1 MPCEIC
7 ELTARGKVFQ
17 RWINHL
23 KHEVQSCRVAG
34 FEFWWRGF
42 VMIIWWVRSSEY
54 GAVLSSRHKLY
65 HTIIIGASGHAA
77 RSTTTSRTMLWPQV
91 DSGYA
96 RCFGI
101 FREIG
106 PNWAL
111 SISCFIQMCSR
122 SMTSTFVST
131 TPFQSQLSR
140 CHACLARL
148 WPKDNET
155 ACHGCNFNSFPN
167 FVLLSYLVS
176 YLFISLSKVSEKVWS
191 YIPRMPPYVSGQFVI
206 YHGYKYR
213 TLDGTYPDVA
223 RPGFQDFYLPLLDG
237 WMIAEWEEDVRM
249 VAESFPWGAHRIVHS
264 GTITVHCSCTTLYRS
279 CECSRGSGRIY
290 STRVLENV
298 TEYKCS
304 HYDRILIRQ
313 PIDIMTPTTFTST
326 AQFGTQLIV
335 DQPASRCYKN
345 HAFSKTEQSTWSSG
359 FACLIILLDI
369 FSCYPSGL

>member
-1 MPCEIC
+1 MNRGYQITSSHLSYITHYHHCYTPFAAHRCMLQGPQQHPEPCSD
-7 ELTARGKVFQ
+7 LK
-17 RWINHL
+17 WI
-23 KHEVQSCRVAG
+23 RD
-34 FEFWWRGF
+34 
-42 VMIIWWVRSSEY
+42 
-54 GAVLSSRHKLY
+54 VLE
-65 HTIIIGASGHAA
+65 
-77 RSTTTSRTMLWPQV
+77 
-91 DSGYA
+91 
-96 RCFGI
+96 

-111 SISCFIQMCSR
+111 FNSCFIQMCSR

-131 TPFQSQLSR
+131 TPFQSQLSH

-155 ACHGCNFNSFPN
+155 VRHICHFNSFPN
-167 FVLLSYLVS
+167 QSDVSALFWTSFILSYLVILLWLWFEFVLLLLCMCYCACS
-176 YLFISLSKVSEKVWS
+176 YLFIIEMFISLSKVSEKVWS

-335 DQPASRCYKN
+335 DRCWPTSSTASNTR
-345 HAFSKTEQSTWSSG
+345 SSHVHSHV
-359 FACLIILLDI
+359 
-369 FSCYPSGL
+369 FSCVTPWEYRLMSEKFWIWTEVIRSHQVT